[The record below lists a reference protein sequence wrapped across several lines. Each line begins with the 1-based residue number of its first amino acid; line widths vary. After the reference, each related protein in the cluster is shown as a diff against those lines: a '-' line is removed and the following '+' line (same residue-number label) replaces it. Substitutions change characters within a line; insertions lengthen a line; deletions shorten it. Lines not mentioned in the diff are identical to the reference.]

1 MHNPLHPHDACR
13 PAAPRRPAPG
23 GGGDRLRPRPAQGL
37 IRARPRP
44 RRAAPDRSAARARR
58 ASAPAGGRP
67 NTTRTT
73 RRRTSWRPAAA
84 RRSTRTSTRCRCWPG
99 ARACWTR
106 WPARPRGGCCARS
119 STTSCPSSCS
129 RGWPGRSSRP
139 RTLSAWARCAAAAPP
154 PSPPGQAAATAP
166 CCSPALARSARRE
179 ALPCRAPACLP
190 IHIALQDIRSCLS
203 QTHWMRRSGCRGGIP
218 LGSAQGA
225 LGLTRDRRP
234 GTGGGRV
241 GGAGAAGA
249 ALRLDGR
256 PRVCVPG
263 ARAGHRLPAARAG
276 VRALPSPRAHR
287 RTCTQAAPVW
297 QAACQDTGLDDAGE
311 GRAQRMLCVLLRPSG
326 ADLAGWS

>member
-1 MHNPLHPHDACR
+1 MTPAARRRRAGRRRAGAGTGCGRAPRRASSERARARAGPR
-13 PAAPRRPAPG
+13 PTAAPRARAQGFSTGWWKAKHNTHHAAPNELAPG
-23 GGGDRLRPRPAQGL
+23 GG
-37 IRARPRP
+37 
-44 RRAAPDRSAARARR
+44 APVDPDIDTLPLLAWSEGMLDAM
-58 ASAPAGGRP
+58 ASP
-67 NTTRTT
+67 
-73 RRRTSWRPAAA
+73 AA
-84 RRSTRTSTRCRCWPG
+84 RRLLRAQQYYFVPILML
-99 ARACWTR
+99 AR
-106 WPARPRGGCCARS
+106 
-119 STTSCPSSCS
+119 
-129 RGWPGRSSRP
+129 
-139 RTLSAWARCAAAAPP
+139 LAWAQQSAAHALGLGTVRGCGPPP

-311 GRAQRMLCVLLRPSG
+311 GHAQRQLCVLLRPSG
-326 ADLAGWS
+326 AGLAGWS